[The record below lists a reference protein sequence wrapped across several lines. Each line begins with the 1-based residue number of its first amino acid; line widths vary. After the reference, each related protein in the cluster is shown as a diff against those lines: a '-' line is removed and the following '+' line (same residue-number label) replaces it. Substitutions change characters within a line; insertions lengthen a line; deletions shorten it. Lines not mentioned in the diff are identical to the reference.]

1 MTRCTPT
8 PKKTKEKDKKKE
20 EELRNTGRRKIE
32 KKTKKKI
39 RGTPIQEKKP
49 KVQQNIREMMERF
62 EEVKKEKEIIEK
74 ETRVK
79 KIVKDWNDRGGRKV
93 DVRAGGG
100 RMEQSATSQIADQLP
115 ASKIA
120 DEKLIIL
127 RKIPIPRNFNLET
140 NPPKEKVGEM
150 GMGSEEEP
158 SNNRDLVGGLKIARR
173 REGL

>member
-1 MTRCTPT
+1 
-8 PKKTKEKDKKKE
+8 
-20 EELRNTGRRKIE
+20 
-32 KKTKKKI
+32 
-39 RGTPIQEKKP
+39 
-49 KVQQNIREMMERF
+49 
-62 EEVKKEKEIIEK
+62 
-74 ETRVK
+74 
-79 KIVKDWNDRGGRKV
+79 
-93 DVRAGGG
+93 
-100 RMEQSATSQIADQLP
+100 MEQSATSQIADQLP

-127 RKIPIPRNFNLET
+127 RKIPIPLNFNLET